1 MAVKRVVEYPNPI
14 LRQNTNPVL
23 KTDERI
29 RQLVA
34 DLIDTLQAFP
44 GCVGLAANQ
53 IGESDRVAVVD
64 VSGKEPGKKQ
74 LILINP
80 RIVESVG
87 EKFLREGCLSV
98 QNLTA
103 NVKRFQEVTV
113 QFQNLDG
120 SIINYRAQG
129 IEAICIQ
136 HEIDHLNGGLFID
149 RVLNA
154 QTDIFRR
161 KKYLH

>member
-1 MAVKRVVEYPNPI
+1 MSVRRVIEYPSPV
-14 LRQNTNPVL
+14 LRQQTRRVEKITPQV
-23 KTDERI
+23 KE
-29 RQLVA
+29 LVK
-34 DLIDTLQAFP
+34 DMLDTLRYFP
-44 GCVGLAANQ
+44 GCIGIAAPQ
-53 IGESDRVAVVD
+53 IGELHRVAVVD

-80 RIVESVG
+80 EIVEKIG

-103 NVKRFQEVTV
+103 NVQRAEEVIV
-113 QFQNLDG
+113 QWMD
-120 SIINYRAQG
+120 INGRLKVHRASG
-129 IEAICIQ
+129 IESICIQ
-136 HEIDHLNGGLFID
+136 HEVDHLNGGLFID

>member
-1 MAVKRVVEYPNPI
+1 MAVKRVIEYPNPI
-14 LRQNTNPVL
+14 LRQNANPVL
-23 KTDERI
+23 NPDDRI
-29 RQLVA
+29 RQLVTH
-34 DLIDTLQAFP
+34 LVDTMQAFP

-64 VSGKEPGKKQ
+64 VSEKEPGKKQ

-80 RIVESVG
+80 QIVESVG

-103 NVKRFQEVTV
+103 NVKRFHEVTV
-113 QFQNLDG
+113 QFLGLDG
-120 SIINYRAQG
+120 SVINYRAQG

-149 RVLNA
+149 RAVLKA
-154 QTDIFRR
+154 GG
-161 KKYLH
+161 

>member
-1 MAVKRVVEYPNPI
+1 MTVRRIVEYPNPL
-14 LRQNTNPVL
+14 LRHETIPVA
-23 KTDERI
+23 KIDSRI
-29 RQLVA
+29 RQLIT
-34 DLIDTLQAFP
+34 DLIDTLHAFP
-44 GCVGLAANQ
+44 GCVGIAANQ
-53 IGESDRVAVVD
+53 IGERDRIAIVD
-64 VSGKEPGKKQ
+64 VSEKEKDKNA

-80 RIVESVG
+80 QIVSFIG

-103 NVKRFQEVTV
+103 NVKRSDEVV
-113 QFQNLDG
+113 VEWMDESG
-120 SIINYRAQG
+120 KERVHHAHG
-129 IEAICIQ
+129 IEAVCIQ
-136 HEIDHLNGGLFID
+136 HEVDHLNGGLFID

>member
-1 MAVKRVVEYPNPI
+1 MAVKRVVEYPNPV

-23 KTDERI
+23 KMDDRI

-34 DLIDTLQAFP
+34 DLMDTLRAFP

-53 IGESDRVAVVD
+53 IGESDRIAVVD
-64 VSGKEPGKKQ
+64 VSGKDPSAKL

-80 RIVESVG
+80 RIIESVS
-87 EKFLREGCLSV
+87 ERFLREGCLSV

-103 NVKRFQEVTV
+103 NVKRFNEVTV
-113 QFQNLDG
+113 EFQNLDG
-120 SIINYRAQG
+120 STTKYRAQG

-154 QTDIFRR
+154 QADIFRR

>member
-1 MAVKRVVEYPNPI
+1 MAIRRVIEYPNPV
-14 LRQNTNPVL
+14 LRVKAETVI
-23 KTDERI
+23 KITHKIHD
-29 RQLVA
+29 LVR
-34 DLIDTLQAFP
+34 DLLDTMYSFP

-53 IGESDRVAVVD
+53 IGAPEKIAVID
-64 VSGKEPGKKQ
+64 VTQKQPGGRK
-74 LILINP
+74 LVMINP
-80 RIVESVG
+80 EVLEYTG

-103 NVKRFQEVTV
+103 NVKRAEQIVV
-113 QFQNLDG
+113 QWTD
-120 SIINYRAQG
+120 INGGVQVHKASG

-136 HEIDHLNGGLFID
+136 HEMDHLNGLLFID
-149 RVLNA
+149 RVVNA

>member
-1 MAVKRVVEYPNPI
+1 MAVKQVVEYPNPI
-14 LRQNTNPVL
+14 LRQNTNSVL
-23 KTDERI
+23 KADERI
-29 RQLVA
+29 RRLVT
-34 DLIDTLQAFP
+34 DLTDTLRAFP

-64 VSGKEPGKKQ
+64 VSGKDPAAKP

-80 RIVESVG
+80 KIIESVG

-103 NVKRFQEVTV
+103 NVKRFNEVTV

-120 SIINYRAQG
+120 STVNYRAQG

-136 HEIDHLNGGLFID
+136 HEIDHLNGSLFID